1 MFSWFISTPPTRVGF
16 VFSSTGKKKFWTN
29 CFKMI
34 YVVFFSFLRVVFCS
48 FPSIGPNLNAHNV
61 FDAEKMW
68 RWFKFLE
75 ILCLADFEIDQCR
88 IWCALFCVT
97 WKICYDVV
105 ASVQWYIEFDKKQ
118 AQTKQENNITGH
130 LSMRKSLKKK
140 NTNLVMLTKM
150 LVKINCYNHK
160 VCLGFFQIWFNYAN
174 NLEFHHVFSFF
185 SFFSVWT
192 ISFIYFLLHSFSDSF
207 FHCKKIQSVKPSSEH
222 RIQITIY
229 ISIEFVHHSL

>member
-1 MFSWFISTPPTRVGF
+1 MFSWFISTPPTQVGF
-16 VFSSTGKKKFWTN
+16 VFSSTGKKNFWTN

-160 VCLGFFQIWFNYAN
+160 VCLGFFFRFDLTMRIIWNFTTFFRFF
-174 NLEFHHVFSFF
+174 LSSLFEQLVLFTFF
-185 SFFSVWT
+185 SILFQILFSIV
-192 ISFIYFLLHSFSDSF
+192 
-207 FHCKKIQSVKPSSEH
+207 KKSNLSNPAQSIVFK
-222 RIQITIY
+222 
-229 ISIEFVHHSL
+229 